1 MLVGAQFFVNFRM
14 QLAFLA
20 VILLNFDLVAYYSF
34 PECLVFTVAW
44 LLSDL
49 AVVLHLRQSVAEHLK
64 KDDEEDDEERAD
76 ASALSYEKEETKSV
90 WRWYWF

>member
-49 AVVLHLRQSVAEHLK
+49 AVVLHLRQSVVKHLK
-64 KDDEEDDEERAD
+64 KDEEEDDEERAD
-76 ASALSYEKEETKSV
+76 EKEETKSV